1 VKDLAAPLTAFEV
14 ERDFTVREEI
24 GLHAR
29 PAARLA
35 QAAQEFS
42 AEISLGCG
50 NQRADAKSVLDI
62 LSLSAA
68 KGAVLTLRARGADAG
83 EAAAR
88 LGEIFEDFGADQ

>member
-1 VKDLAAPLTAFEV
+1 MKDFAAASEV
-14 ERDFTVREEI
+14 ERVFTVREEI

-29 PAARLA
+29 PAVRLA

-50 NQRADAKSVLDI
+50 NQLVDAKSVLDI
-62 LSLSAA
+62 LSLSAV

-83 EAAAR
+83 EAAER
-88 LGEIFEDFGADQ
+88 LGEIFADFGAEE